1 MPLFVLGINHHTAPV
16 EIRERVA
23 FSPKEVI
30 PALTELTALAGVDE
44 ALIVST
50 CNRTELYCAGASHE
64 QANQWLHDRLQ
75 LVERDH
81 NFTYLKQQTASVQ
94 HCFAVAA
101 GLDSMILGEPQ
112 ILGQMKDAYRAAHA
126 ASFTGPQ
133 LNRLFQQVFRVAK
146 RIRTETAIGRSAV
159 SAASAAVALARQIF
173 DGFERHT
180 ALLIGAGEI
189 IELTARHLN
198 AQNLGRMI
206 IANRS
211 LHRARRIAVE
221 YNGFAIGLDEVNA
234 HLAEADLVISCTAS
248 PNAVVT
254 HDAVERALAKRRRKP
269 MFIVDL
275 AVPRDV
281 EPEIAEFED
290 VYLYTVDDLR
300 NAIETNIDA
309 RREAANQA
317 HEIIDHEVAAYES
330 TLCTLG
336 AVPVIRGI
344 RDAAARIRD
353 ETVDQA
359 RRMLDNG
366 RPADEVLEFLATTL
380 TNRLLHRPSSQ
391 LRQAGE
397 DGHAHLMEAATR
409 LFSDDKSRKRK

>member
-23 FSPKEVI
+23 FSPKDVI
-30 PALTELTALAGVDE
+30 PALSELTALAGVDE

-50 CNRTELYCAGASHE
+50 CNRTELYCAGTDHD
-64 QANQWLHDRLQ
+64 QAFRWLHERLQ
-75 LVERDH
+75 LAEPDH
-81 NFTYLKQQTASVQ
+81 NFTYFKEQTASVR

-126 ASFTGPQ
+126 GSFTGPQ

-173 DGFERHT
+173 AGFERHT

-221 YNGFAIGLDEVNA
+221 YNGFAIGLDEVDA

-248 PNAVVT
+248 PNPVVT
-254 HDAVERALAKRRRKP
+254 CEAVKKALSKRRRRP

-281 EPEIAEFED
+281 EPDVANFED

-300 NAIETNIDA
+300 TAIEANIDA
-309 RREAANQA
+309 RREAATEAQS
-317 HEIIDHEVAAYES
+317 IISYEVVAFES
-330 TLCTLG
+330 TLSTLG

-366 RPADEVLEFLATTL
+366 RPAEEVLEFLATTL

-397 DGHAHLMEAATR
+397 EGDAHLMEAATR
-409 LFSDDKSRKRK
+409 LFGDDKTKKR

>member
-1 MPLFVLGINHHTAPV
+1 MPLFVLGINHQTAPV

-23 FSPKEVI
+23 FAPRDII
-30 PALTELTALAGVDE
+30 PALEALTGLEGVDE

-50 CNRTELYCAGASHE
+50 CNRTEIYCAGNDHG
-64 QANQWLHDRLQ
+64 QAIGWLHDRLE
-75 LVERDH
+75 LNERDH
-81 NFTYLKQQTASVQ
+81 NFTYLKQQNDSVQ

-126 ASFTGPQ
+126 GSFTGPQ

-173 DGFERHT
+173 AGFERHT

-189 IELTARHLN
+189 IDLTAKHLKT
-198 AQNLGRMI
+198 QNLGRMI

-221 YNGFAIGLDEVNA
+221 HKGFAIGLDEVDT
-234 HLAEADLVISCTAS
+234 HLPEADLVISCTAS
-248 PNAVVT
+248 PNHVVT
-254 HDAVERALAKRRRKP
+254 SAAVKTALDKRRRKP

-281 EPEIAEFED
+281 EPATAEFED

-300 NAIETNIDA
+300 NAIEANIDA
-309 RREAANQA
+309 RKEAALEA
-317 HEIIDHEVAAYES
+317 HNIIHDEVASFES
-330 TLCTLG
+330 TLSTLG

-366 RPADEVLEFLATTL
+366 RPAEEVLEFLGSTL

-397 DGHAHLMEAATR
+397 DGDAHLMEAATR
-409 LFSDDKSRKRK
+409 LFGDDTSRK